1 MFATEIPKISTSS
14 SKGPFA
20 VEELIPTVD
29 VTSRQ
34 QQMHQV
40 AHEIQVT
47 LLKEQRKLVL
57 VLISFFGF

>member
-1 MFATEIPKISTSS
+1 MLHP
-14 SKGPFA
+14 
-20 VEELIPTVD
+20 
-29 VTSRQ
+29 RQ

>member
-1 MFATEIPKISTSS
+1 MFATDFPKISPSS
-14 SKGPFA
+14 SEGPFA
-20 VEELIPTVD
+20 VEELISTVD

-40 AHEIQVT
+40 EHEIQGT

-57 VLISFFGF
+57 V

>member
-1 MFATEIPKISTSS
+1 MDSVPIQVSKFTTDLPNLSVLSS
-14 SKGPFA
+14 EGPFV
-20 VEELIPTVD
+20 VEELISTVD

-47 LLKEQRKLVL
+47 LLKE
-57 VLISFFGF
+57 

>member
-1 MFATEIPKISTSS
+1 MFATDAPKLSESAS
-14 SKGPFA
+14 EGPFA
-20 VEELIPTVD
+20 VEELISTVD

-57 VLISFFGF
+57 VSISFFGF